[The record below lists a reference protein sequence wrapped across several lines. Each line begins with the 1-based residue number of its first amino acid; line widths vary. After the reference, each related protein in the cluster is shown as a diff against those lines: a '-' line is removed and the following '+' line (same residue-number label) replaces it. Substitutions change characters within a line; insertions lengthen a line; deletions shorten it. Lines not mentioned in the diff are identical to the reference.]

1 MSEEPLKELAKGFR
15 KRTWVT
21 AKLATRMG
29 MKMAKRTLIGA
40 DQKVIDEQKAVE
52 AAKQWV
58 SQVGALKGLAMKVGQ
73 MASYLPGAL
82 PEAAQDVLAQL
93 QAESTA
99 MAWDEVAKVI
109 AAELKDAPDALFDDM
124 DPTPFAAAS
133 IGQVHRAR
141 FEGRDVVVKVQYPGI
156 EELMRS
162 DMKTIGIM
170 ARMSTVGTASDGK
183 ALAEELAARILE
195 ECDYERE
202 AENQRTFKALL
213 GDVPAIVDERSTRRV
228 ITSELVEGM
237 RFAAFTES
245 ASRDAKDRA
254 GQRIFDACFGVLFRH
269 AIFNGDP
276 HPGNYLFDE
285 DGHVTFLDFGCV
297 RRFDTEMIDTWK
309 RVAITI
315 LDDDL
320 AGFKTEWPKLGFV
333 PNPKKFD
340 WDYQWKAV
348 QDLYLPLKTR
358 GFRFT
363 DDYVQNSYGLQVFD
377 NPNKMKLRMGPEWLL
392 LNRLQWG
399 LYAILAK
406 LDAAGDWPTLFRASV
421 ESPTTPK

>member
-1 MSEEPLKELAKGFR
+1 MNEEPLKELAKGFR

-29 MKMAKRTLIGA
+29 MKMAKRTFIGA
-40 DQKVIDEQKAVE
+40 SEAKADEQKAVE

-58 SQVGALKGLAMKVGQ
+58 TQIGALKGLAMKVGQ

-109 AAELKDAPDALFDDM
+109 RAELGAEPDALFDDM
-124 DPTPFAAAS
+124 DPKPFAAAS

-141 FEGRDVVVKVQYPGI
+141 FEGREVVVKVQYPGI
-156 EELMRS
+156 EDLMRS
-162 DMKTIGIM
+162 DMKTIGMM

-202 AENQRTFKALL
+202 AENQKLFRELL
-213 GDVPAIVDERSTRRV
+213 GDVPTIVDARSTKRV

-237 RFAAFTES
+237 RFAAFVES
-245 ASRDAKDRA
+245 ASHDAKDRA
-254 GQRIFDACFGVLFRH
+254 GERIFDACFRVLFRH
-269 AIFNGDP
+269 AVFNGDP
-276 HPGNYLFDE
+276 HPGNYLFGE
-285 DGHVTFLDFGCV
+285 DGRVTFLDFGCV
-297 RRFDTEMIDTWK
+297 RRFDPAMIDQWK
-309 RVAITI
+309 RAALTI

-320 AGFKTEWPKLGFV
+320 EGFKTEWGKLGFV

-340 WDYQWKAV
+340 WDYQWRAV
-348 QDLYLPLKTR
+348 QDLYLPLKTP

-421 ESPTTPK
+421 ESPTDPK